1 MAFRQDQKNSQKYK
15 VSQSPQLIEAVI
27 SNEKSDLEI
36 QDELDL
42 AILTDADLE
51 EAPLKLV
58 DDEGVPD
65 VDEDGRVN
73 EDIEWDSYSPKDD
86 TGRIEREI
94 RQKGLPPLERISSS
108 QTHDLQTHLM
118 SQLLFEKM
126 NVVQKEI
133 GTYIIGN
140 LDEKGYLETSI
151 EELWQE
157 SQRYEIETWRDT
169 LKLIQNF
176 DPEGVAAKDLQECL
190 LIQVRSKRSEN
201 KLKISENNLLEKII
215 KNHWDDFLN
224 RKCDAIAKSLS
235 VPLYDVQ
242 AAFSAV
248 SDFDPRPGQ
257 QFNKKIYF
265 NEETSVYN
273 DSVFHI
279 KPDFYVYKS
288 GNDYQ
293 IKSEQIKSEHLE
305 TEPLE
310 TEPFYID
317 AIIGDYF
324 YKKLEN
330 GDPLTQVDIERYL
343 EIKNRFIAIYN
354 RHKNT
359 YSTIKSIVHFQKDF
373 FDSGSIVC
381 LRPLI
386 ARDVAKK
393 INKDCRS
400 SIDESTV
407 RRIRK
412 NKYIDTPHGIFELE
426 FFFDRVGFDT
436 RDGRRIASKGVKEL
450 IKNIIKSENKQKP
463 YSDQKITEMLKEDH
477 NIKIENRT
485 VGKHREKLGLLSARF
500 RKWPC

>member
-1 MAFRQDQKNSQKYK
+1 MAFRQDQKNSPKYN

-36 QDELDL
+36 QDELDS

-58 DDEGVPD
+58 DDEGVPG

-176 DPEGVAAKDLQECL
+176 DPKGVTARDLQECL
-190 LIQVRSKRSEN
+190 LIQARSKKS
-201 KLKISENNLLEKII
+201 KDNLVEKIL
-215 KNHWDDFLN
+215 KHHWNDFLN
-224 RKCDAIAKSLS
+224 RKCDAIAKNLS
-235 VPLYDVQ
+235 VPVYDVH
-242 AAFSAV
+242 AVFSVV
-248 SDFDPRPGQ
+248 SGFDPRPGQ
-257 QFNKKIYF
+257 RFNKKIYF
-265 NEETSVYN
+265 NKQISAFN
-273 DSVFHI
+273 DSAFHI
-279 KPDFYVYKS
+279 KPDFCVYKD
-288 GNDYQ
+288 GNNYKIDP
-293 IKSEQIKSEHLE
+293 EH
-305 TEPLE
+305 
-310 TEPFYID
+310 FYID
-317 AIIGDYF
+317 AIISDYF

-330 GDPLTQVDIERYL
+330 DVPLTQADIKRYL
-343 EIKNRFIAIYN
+343 KIKNSFIAIYN

-393 INKDCRS
+393 INV
-400 SIDESTV
+400 DESTV

-463 YSDQKITEMLKEDH
+463 YSDQKIAEILKEHH
-477 NIKIENRT
+477 NIKIEKRT